1 MTQTLDELLY
11 EMRLNSSAADA
22 LNENFYINKF
32 NQYIATYTQNIKY
45 FSSTAITS
53 DELQNIMNQEQ
64 STLLNYMNLYQE
76 YILSNK
82 T

>member
-11 EMRLNSSAADA
+11 EMRLNSSAADT

-45 FSSTAITS
+45 FASTAITAN
-53 DELQNIMNQEQ
+53 ELQNIMNQEQ
-64 STLLNYMNLYQE
+64 VIPLNYMNLNQ
-76 YILSNK
+76 
-82 T
+82 